1 MGGTTSVQARGI
13 HAGLGRPDYEVRR
26 HRLPSGEYVSILTIR
41 VHVSPTAGISPN
53 DLRRLQANTEHATDA
68 AFNSAPSLLSGDR
81 VLVDVVFTDDPTNA
95 HLDINATP
103 IGEGRDNWS
112 PGDTPTTL
120 ADNLRMHLGLMP
132 APTNGD
138 PSFTPDDLRQLSND
152 IAAANTDTRFDNPSD
167 TRIEGPKRLEAVEDP
182 AYQHFVEDS
191 LRNGNEFQVGADP
204 RTHPYGQ
211 LINDGGP
218 TFPGRSNNCLDCSLS
233 ALSSFFG
240 NPQISAPRYGDVLP
254 DGTIDTSSGERKGS
268 QRAAQWLNQPW
279 EYHSDTDTPIADQ
292 FIDLH
297 NRVAALGP
305 GSAALVINEWHA
317 RDADGKLRY
326 DENNKPIT
334 VSSHA
339 TVIVYPPGAS
349 GPVWWDPQSGQTSDT
364 PPAWM
369 VDESCGLWSI
379 PIAPDQGGNN
389 AAPATNP
396 STSAGLPDGV
406 PRLEPAVHDLRDG
419 ARLGLPTDSDSGGT
433 SERRGTGPGELRGQQ
448 TDRNSDGAPQPA
460 SDSDREGVRR
470 SDSDRTA
477 GPGLPGVSTDV
488 ESPHRANSGD
498 PGRDRLPSPSGVSD
512 PAAPT
517 AGRPSADDQQTQSPL
532 PHGHSGNPSDV
543 PSSGRMGPSPQP
555 DGSLAGDRD
564 VRVLN
569 SPSAN
574 DPTTTPA
581 TSPTAQSPFSGDAQ
595 STSRTA
601 QSSPSTAPTPATGDP
616 SNSADN
622 RPTTPGDQ
630 KRPDNRIP
638 APGRP
643 DDRASVRPEHR
654 TPTPDQPTRPEER
667 TPTPNQPTRP
677 EPRQPFSDHP
687 TRPEP
692 RPAQP
697 DPGYHTKNPAP
708 QDKTQNP
715 NRRSFEEWQSR
726 FQQHEYN
733 PNSNPWATTP
743 AGFPTDPTPTPPQ
756 SQTPPT
762 TPVPTQPAQTNPTDH
777 QTTPLTNTPSNPQ
790 SPTNTTTPDNPTP
803 PDSTTPPVTHT
814 PTSTAL
820 GDDPATRR
828 VQNNLRNEGDFDVIF
843 HADQNGTPL
852 NNLTPDQIV
861 DAIRSNPNYKPG
873 TPIRLIA
880 CNTANN
886 PALARHIANELGAPV
901 HTPSDAVGTPNK
913 PNSPAHI
920 RNNGTWTT
928 HHPTTPEGHTPTP
941 TTHTPTTPSTPPAPD
956 EPVDYMGDDTEP
968 AATDGGS
975 TDDAHSRDR
984 PQDASQREIMQQQ
997 VKRANEDERYFREY
1011 YRSDGQRKDKT
1022 RRDDT
1027 GHVPP
1032 QLVRDTRT
1040 GEWIAASDAPP
1051 PIPPKYHDIGEL
1063 GNPTG
1068 RDSATAEALER
1079 LDAAAQRRHQ
1089 AIQSDIAAEKLL
1101 KSAKDAAEK
1110 DDTQAN
1116 RDELERARAAHK
1128 PLHHE
1133 MARASEDFGES
1144 IAEHHVIPDHYPG
1157 AERQPLGG
1165 PANGNDQFDQVWK
1178 TPDGRFVV
1186 VEAKSSV
1193 DTELGAR
1200 NLPNGIRASQG
1211 TREYFND
1218 IIRLMEERGENELA
1232 EDLMNALDAG
1242 ELDYILVKGNK
1253 NTGEY
1258 AGYTMAKFD
1267 ITTEGH
1273 Q

>member
-138 PSFTPDDLRQLSND
+138 TSFTPDDLRQLSND

-167 TRIEGPKRLEAVEDP
+167 TRIEGPRRLSPVENP
-182 AYQHFVEDS
+182 AYQRDVEDS
-191 LRNGNEFQVGADP
+191 LRNGNEFTVGADP
-204 RTHPYGQ
+204 RTHPYGR
-211 LINDGGP
+211 LVNDGGP
-218 TFPGRSNNCLDCSLS
+218 LVPGRSNNCLDCSLS
-233 ALSSFFG
+233 ALSSFYG
-240 NPQISAPRYGDVLP
+240 DPQVSAPRHADRLP
-254 DGTIDTSSGERKGS
+254 DGSLDTRSGERGGIE
-268 QRAAQWLNQPW
+268 RAGAWLNHPW
-279 EYHSDTDTPIADQ
+279 VDQ
-292 FIDLH
+292 SAGNKPMSAQFAELH
-297 NRVAALGP
+297 NLIASLGP
-305 GSAALVINEWHA
+305 GSSALVVNEWHA
-317 RDADGKLRY
+317 RDANDKPKYDDKGNPVVDG
-326 DENNKPIT
+326 
-334 VSSHA
+334 SHA

-349 GPVWWDPQSGQTSDT
+349 GPVWWDPQSGSTSNT
-364 PPAWM
+364 PPDWM
-369 VDESCGLWSI
+369 VDDSCGLWSI
-379 PIAPDQGGNN
+379 PIPPDQGVGNN
-389 AAPATNP
+389 AGSVPNQNP
-396 STSAGLPDGV
+396 SAGV
-406 PRLEPAVHDLRDG
+406 PGGDPRSESGVPDSGDRT
-419 ARLGLPTDSDSGGT
+419 RLGMPTGPEPGGDR
-433 SERRGTGPGELRGQQ
+433 ERPGTGPGELRGQQ
-448 TDRNSDGAPQPA
+448 TDRSG
-460 SDSDREGVRR
+460 DRTSEPSPEADRPGVRGGDTGGTTDTGH
-470 SDSDRTA
+470 SGVPADLA
-477 GPGLPGVSTDV
+477 GPSRTEL
-488 ESPHRANSGD
+488 GD
-498 PGRDRLPSPSGVSD
+498 SGRDRVPSTGGVAD
-512 PAAPT
+512 PAAP
-517 AGRPSADDQQTQSPL
+517 AADRPSTDDQQAQSPL
-532 PHGHSGNPSDV
+532 LHEHRGDPRDLPG
-543 PSSGRMGPSPQP
+543 GRGLGSSPQP

-595 STSRTA
+595 SSSRTA
-601 QSSPSTAPTPATGDP
+601 QSAPSTAPTPATGDP
-616 SNSADN
+616 SNSVDN
-622 RPTTPGDQ
+622 RPTTPGNQ

-692 RPAQP
+692 RPTQP

-743 AGFPTDPTPTPPQ
+743 AGFPTDPTPAPPQ

-762 TPVPTQPAQTNPTDH
+762 TPGPAQTNPTDH
-777 QTTPLTNTPSNPQ
+777 QTTPITNTPSTPQ

-803 PDSTTPPVTHT
+803 PDSTPPITHT

-820 GDDPATRR
+820 GDDPATHR

-928 HHPTTPEGHTPTP
+928 HHPTTPEGHTPAP
-941 TTHTPTTPSTPPAPD
+941 TTHTPATPTTPSHPD
-956 EPVDYMGDDTEP
+956 EPIDYMGADEP
-968 AATDGGS
+968 AEE
-975 TDDAHSRDR
+975 DR
-984 PQDASQREIMQQQ
+984 GRSSQ
-997 VKRANEDERYFREY
+997 ADSSF
-1011 YRSDGQRKDKT
+1011 D
-1022 RRDDT
+1022 
-1027 GHVPP
+1027 
-1032 QLVRDTRT
+1032 QLVRENQEIRDTPYSEGANRKIRSKWPERT
-1040 GEWIAASDAPP
+1040 VSNGAARGTVGGNEFHSRFAAASGEPRLLAGTAGADLQDLPSEGHRIFRTREVDGWERAYDSE
-1051 PIPPKYHDIGEL
+1051 PKVLEYLTREILQAGS
-1063 GNPTG
+1063 G
-1068 RDSATAEALER
+1068 RGAAEVEEAIRTAIESAEKTDDGYPV
-1079 LDAAAQRRHQ
+1079 DAADVIHR
-1089 AIQSDIAAEKLL
+1089 AAEQLDISFENIDVSVDMVIDYPRGRRESL
-1101 KSAKDAAEK
+1101 DPEEQVCESCQDV
-1110 DDTQAN
+1110 
-1116 RDELERARAAHK
+1116 L
-1128 PLHHE
+1128 
-1133 MARASEDFGES
+1133 EDFEN
-1144 IAEHHVIPDHYPG
+1144 A
-1157 AERQPLGG
+1157 
-1165 PANGNDQFDQVWK
+1165 FDGRVTVRAQN
-1178 TPDGRFVV
+1178 PDG
-1186 VEAKSSV
+1186 E
-1193 DTELGAR
+1193 TMWG
-1200 NLPNGIRASQG
+1200 
-1211 TREYFND
+1211 
-1218 IIRLMEERGENELA
+1218 
-1232 EDLMNALDAG
+1232 DL
-1242 ELDYILVKGNK
+1242 
-1253 NTGEY
+1253 
-1258 AGYTMAKFD
+1258 
-1267 ITTEGH
+1267 
-1273 Q
+1273 